1 LAAVPSPDYAE
12 RRQRLSRA
20 LPEEGVALLL
30 LTNPVSVTYLTGFS
44 GDSSYLVLSRDR
56 AVLISDGRFTAQI
69 AEECPG
75 LVAHLRPPTRT
86 VAEAAAEVL
95 GQHGGRSVG
104 FESAHLTVG
113 EFETLRELTKELEW
127 RPGRDRVERLRAV
140 KDAWEVEQIRQAIRL
155 AERAFAMF
163 RALLRPGDTEKDLCD
178 ALESY
183 VRRAGGRGTAFPP
196 IVAVGERA
204 ALPHAPPTDRKV
216 SDGSLVLVD
225 WGACGPFYKSDL
237 TRVLVPRNNITPSG
251 GDSGAGFEPKL
262 QEVYDV
268 VLRAQRAAIAAIRP
282 DVKSGEVDA
291 AARQVITDAG
301 YGSYF
306 THSVGHGVG
315 LQIHEAPMMRP
326 GSETV
331 LQAGMVVTVEPGIYL
346 PDWGGV
352 RIEDD
357 VLITPDGGEV
367 LTHVP
372 TELAAQVIEP

>member
-1 LAAVPSPDYAE
+1 M
-12 RRQRLSRA
+12 QG
-20 LPEEGVALLL
+20 EGVDLLL
-30 LTNPVSVTYLTGFS
+30 LTNPVNVTYLTGFS

-56 AVLISDGRFTAQI
+56 ALLVSDGRFTAQI

-75 LVAHLRPPTRT
+75 LEAHIRPPTKPVT
-86 VAEAAAEVL
+86 EAAAEVL
-95 GQHGGRSVG
+95 GKFGGRSVG
-104 FESAHLTVG
+104 FESGHLTVG
-113 EFETLRELTKELEW
+113 EFDTFREQAPGLEW
-127 RPGRDRVERLRAV
+127 KPARDRVERLRAV
-140 KDAWEVEQIRQAIRL
+140 KDAWEVEQIRQAIHI

-163 RALLRPGDTEKDLCD
+163 RALLRPGDTEKDLYD

-183 VRRAGGRGTAFPP
+183 VRRAGGQGTSFPP
-196 IVAVGERA
+196 IVAVGARA
-204 ALPHAPPTDRKV
+204 ALPHAPPTSHKV
-216 SDGSLVLVD
+216 SEAGLLLVD
-225 WGACGPFYKSDL
+225 WGASGPFYKSDL
-237 TRVLVPRNNITPSG
+237 TRVLVPRNNTTPSG
-251 GDSGAGFEPKL
+251 NASGQGFEPKL

-268 VLRAQRAAIAAIRP
+268 VLRAQHAALAAIRP
-282 DVKSGEVDA
+282 GAKSGAVDA

-306 THSVGHGVG
+306 THSIGHGMG

-326 GSETV
+326 GSEIV

-367 LTHVP
+367 LTRVP
-372 TELAAQVIEP
+372 KDLAAMVVEP